1 MTLPEIVWEASF
13 GIYLT
18 FKGFKHARPV
28 EAHRS
33 GHAPALA
40 GA

>member
-18 FKGFKHARPV
+18 FKGFKTPHPIETSHAVPV
-28 EAHRS
+28 
-33 GHAPALA
+33 PAFA
-40 GA
+40 